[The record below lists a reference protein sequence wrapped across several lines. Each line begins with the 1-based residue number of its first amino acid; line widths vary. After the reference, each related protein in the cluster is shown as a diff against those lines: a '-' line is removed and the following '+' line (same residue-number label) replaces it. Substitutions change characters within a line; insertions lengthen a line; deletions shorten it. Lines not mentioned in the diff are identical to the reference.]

1 MGFIRNNNGSNIN
14 TGKDGEVEIID
25 NLESNARYK
34 PLSANQGKI
43 LNEKTENIQDEQPV
57 QNERI
62 LENDLL
68 DNRQSSVINKLLGES
83 GTNMELY
90 EVPNIIIIEED
101 LEKHTEVSYEKD
113 ILAIE
118 TSYRISILEIMN
130 DVNTDEL

>member
-14 TGKDGEVEIID
+14 TDKDGEVEIID
-25 NLESNARYK
+25 NLESSARYK

-43 LNEKTENIQDEQPV
+43 LNEKTEDVQEEQTV
-57 QNERI
+57 QNRRI

-68 DNRQSSVINKLLGES
+68 DNRQSSVINKLLGEN

-113 ILAIE
+113 ILAME
-118 TSYRISILEIMN
+118 TSYRVSILEIMN
-130 DVNTDEL
+130 NVNIDEL

>member
-1 MGFIRNNNGSNIN
+1 MGFVRNNNGSNID
-14 TGKDGEVEIID
+14 TGKDGKVEIID
-25 NLESNARYK
+25 NLESNAKYK

-43 LNEKTENIQDEQPV
+43 LNEKIEDIQGEQTV
-57 QNERI
+57 QNRRM

-101 LEKHTEVSYEKD
+101 LEKHTEISYEKD
-113 ILAIE
+113 ILAMEI
-118 TSYRISILEIMN
+118 SYRVSILEIMN
-130 DVNTDEL
+130 NVNIDGL